1 MWGGIAWDIIH
12 ITLQW
17 EWSSISQ
24 AGGSFVFYSGF
35 PQRSA
40 DADTTLNITQEG
52 GVNGL
57 SLVLAPS
64 LSQCVFRK
72 CTNIPGWAVLL
83 CWPTTGGIR
92 LIAAACVCVC
102 GRSYTQMQASQ
113 ARTYFTQLVFLL
125 FVIAALFTFLKR
137 CLHVLNRSHSSTSGH
152 KALSTPN
159 AYLTLQP

>member
-1 MWGGIAWDIIH
+1 MVVEGGIAWDIIH

-102 GRSYTQMQASQ
+102 VG
-113 ARTYFTQLVFLL
+113 ARTHKCRPPKPEHTLPSLCFCCLSSQLYLRFWSVACMSWT
-125 FVIAALFTFLKR
+125 AAIPLPPGTKPCPHLM
-137 CLHVLNRSHSSTSGH
+137 HI
-152 KALSTPN
+152 
-159 AYLTLQP
+159 